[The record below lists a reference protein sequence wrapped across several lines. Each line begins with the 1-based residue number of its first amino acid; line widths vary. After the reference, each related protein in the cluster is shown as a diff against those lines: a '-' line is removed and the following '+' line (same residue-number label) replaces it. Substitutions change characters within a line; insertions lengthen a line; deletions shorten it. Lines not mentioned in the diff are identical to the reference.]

1 MTGYGNFLRHRH
13 EHELIGE
20 FRIFL

>member
-20 FRIFL
+20 FSIFL